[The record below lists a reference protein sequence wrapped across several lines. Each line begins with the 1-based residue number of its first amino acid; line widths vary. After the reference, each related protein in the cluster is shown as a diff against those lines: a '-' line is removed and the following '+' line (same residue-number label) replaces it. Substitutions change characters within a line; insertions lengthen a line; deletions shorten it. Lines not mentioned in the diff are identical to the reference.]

1 LLELFDG
8 GVKRWS
14 KYAID
19 KPALTLFVNHSAREA
34 DNNLNSG
41 KEAANNLNSGKD
53 VRRLARVL
61 RPGSALTLSFQSL
74 VKYARHSPK
83 NW

>member
-19 KPALTLFVNHSAREA
+19 NKAKV
-34 DNNLNSG
+34 G
-41 KEAANNLNSGKD
+41 
-53 VRRLARVL
+53 
-61 RPGSALTLSFQSL
+61 GSAQGRWSQRT
-74 VKYARHSPK
+74 ASPVAPREIVG
-83 NW
+83 